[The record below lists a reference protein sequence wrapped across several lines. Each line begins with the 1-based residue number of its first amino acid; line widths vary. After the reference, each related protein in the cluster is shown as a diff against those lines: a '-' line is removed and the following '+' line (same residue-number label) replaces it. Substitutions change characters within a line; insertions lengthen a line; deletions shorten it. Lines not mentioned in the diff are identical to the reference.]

1 MQESKKT
8 HWASLNEVSFVA
20 GMRLLF
26 WVYRLFG
33 RWPFRIVLYPVLCWY
48 VLTQSK
54 ARHASQ
60 TYLRQLNAHGCL
72 RVSTNLL
79 GVIRHFAAFAETI
92 LDKMLLWGGLFKV
105 DQVEYYGQESL
116 HRQVVEKKGAILICS
131 HLGNIDMCRVL
142 SRRFPEVRLTI
153 LVHTK
158 HAQSFNRMMAK
169 LNPDSQLDLLQVT
182 EMTPATAILLAERV
196 AQGGFV
202 VIAGDRV
209 PVSPNPRVTIA
220 NFLGKPA
227 AFPIGPYVLASL
239 LRCPVYLLFSLPV
252 NGVPQVHFELLCE
265 AVNPKR
271 SERERTFQILASKYA
286 ERLGAF
292 CERAPLQWFN
302 FYDFWHL
309 AGDSTSSAASQL
321 EISDASR

>member
-8 HWASLNEVSFVA
+8 HWANLNEVSFVA

-26 WVYRLFG
+26 WIYRLFG

-48 VLTQSK
+48 VLTQAK
-54 ARHASQ
+54 ARNASQ
-60 TYLRQLNAHGCL
+60 TYLQQLNAHASL
-72 RVSTNLL
+72 QVSSSIF
-79 GVIRHFAAFAETI
+79 GVIQHFAAFAETI

-105 DQVEYYGQESL
+105 DRVEYHGQETL
-116 HRQVVEKKGAILICS
+116 HRQVVEKKGAILVCS
-131 HLGNIDMCRVL
+131 HMGNIDMCRVL
-142 SRRFPEVRLTI
+142 SRRFPDVKLTI

-169 LNPDSQLDLLQVT
+169 LNPDSQLDLVQVT
-182 EMTPATAILLAERV
+182 EMTPATAILLAEKV
-196 AQGGFV
+196 AQGGFI
-202 VIAGDRV
+202 VIAGDRI

-220 NFLGKPA
+220 NFLGRPA
-227 AFPIGPYVLASL
+227 AFPIGPYVIASL

-252 NGVPQVHFELLCE
+252 DGVPQVHFELLCE
-265 AVNPKR
+265 SVNPKR
-271 SERERTFQILASKYA
+271 SEREQIFQMLARKYA
-286 ERLGAF
+286 ERLSVF

-309 AGDSTSSAASQL
+309 PSCSATSQL
-321 EISDASR
+321 EIPDASR

>member
-1 MQESKKT
+1 MMQETKSK
-8 HWASLNEVSFVA
+8 HWANLNEVSFVA

-26 WVYRLFG
+26 WIYRLFG
-33 RWPFRIVLYPVLCWY
+33 RWPFRFVLYPVLCWY
-48 VLTQSK
+48 VLTQKK
-54 ARHASQ
+54 ARQASRL
-60 TYLRQLNAHGCL
+60 YLQQLNAHNAMQ
-72 RVSTNLL
+72 VSTTFY
-79 GVIRHFAAFAETI
+79 GVLKHFAAFAETI

-105 DQVEYYGQESL
+105 DQVEYYGQASL
-116 HRQVVEKKGAILICS
+116 HQQVENKKGALLICS

-142 SRRFPEVRLTI
+142 SRRYPDIKLTI

-209 PVSPNPRVTIA
+209 PVSPNPRVTMA
-220 NFLGKPA
+220 EFLGKPA

-239 LRCPVYLLFSLPV
+239 LQCPVYLLFSLPIQ
-252 NGVPQVHFELLCE
+252 GVPQVHFELLSE
-265 AVNPKR
+265 SVNPKR
-271 SERERTFQILASKYA
+271 AEREQVFQSLANKYA
-286 ERLGAF
+286 QRLNFF
-292 CERAPLQWFN
+292 CASAPLQWFN
-302 FYDFWHL
+302 FYDFWHPVNRVP
-309 AGDSTSSAASQL
+309 TSQL
-321 EISDASR
+321 DISDASR